1 MMDNSLKIGKYITLK
16 LSENKEIKKLGITD
30 GSKIWPI
37 VANTN
42 TKYPYIVYQRTSLFP
57 EYTKDGVMYNK
68 VSVELKIVTDNYI
81 KSLDIANI
89 VRQIFEKKQYISD
102 EFNVKNC
109 EIEDVSEDY
118 IEDAYVQ
125 TINFVFTLT

>member
-30 GSKIWPI
+30 SSKIWPI
-37 VANTN
+37 VAN
-42 TKYPYIVYQRTSLFP
+42 TKYPYIVYQRTALIP
-57 EYTKDGVMYNK
+57 EYTKDGIMYNQ

-89 VRQIFEKKQYISD
+89 VRQIFEKKQYLSD
-102 EFNVKNC
+102 EFCIRNC
-109 EIEDVSEDY
+109 EIDDVSEDY

>member
-1 MMDNSLKIGKYITLK
+1 MDNSLKIGKYVTLK
-16 LSENKEIKKLGITD
+16 LSENKEIKKLGRTD
-30 GSKIWPI
+30 GSKIWRI
-37 VANTN
+37 GANTN
-42 TKYPYIVYQRTSLFP
+42 TKYPYIVYQRTGLFP
-57 EYTKDGVMYNK
+57 EYTKDGVMYNQ

-89 VRQIFEKKQYISD
+89 VRHIFEKKQYISD
-102 EFNVKNC
+102 DFYIRNC
-109 EIEDVSEDY
+109 EIDDVSEDY